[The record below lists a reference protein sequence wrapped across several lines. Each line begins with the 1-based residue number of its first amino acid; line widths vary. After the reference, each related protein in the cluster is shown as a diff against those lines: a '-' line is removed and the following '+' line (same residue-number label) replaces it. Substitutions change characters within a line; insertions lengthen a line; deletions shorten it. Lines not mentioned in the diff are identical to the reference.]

1 MLRFPTRAP
10 STPAFLG
17 MATLIAA
24 SFLPLP
30 ALASG
35 FTFTPYPAPRPVP
48 LAKVTFENAQGKLMN
63 LADFKGKVVLL
74 NIWATWCP
82 PCVEEM
88 PTLNKLQTL
97 LGGKEFAVVPLS
109 IDKGGIFTV
118 KSFYQDNFIDHLPIY
133 VDATTHAL
141 DTLDILGTP
150 TTILIDKQGRE
161 VARTLGPQDW
171 DKPDVIAQIKRYM
184 AMPGPAPSKPGAQ
197 ARAGT
202 LVHTVAEVTTPT
214 APAAALR

>member
-1 MLRFPTRAP
+1 MLRFITRAP
-10 STPAFLG
+10 SMSAFLG
-17 MATLIAA
+17 ATALIAA
-24 SFLPLP
+24 SLLPLP
-30 ALASG
+30 AQAGS
-35 FTFTPYPAPRPVP
+35 FTFTPYPTPRPLP

-63 LADFKGKVVLL
+63 LAEFKGKVVLL

-133 VDATTHAL
+133 VDATTHAV

-161 VARTLGPQDW
+161 VARTLGPQNW
-171 DKPDVIAQIKRYM
+171 DKPDVIAQIRHYM
-184 AMPGPAPSKPGAQ
+184 AMPGPAPSKPGTHAKTG
-197 ARAGT
+197 A
-202 LVHTVAEVTTPT
+202 LMHTAAEVVR
-214 APAAALR
+214 PAAASR